1 MNCSV
6 VSILETVTLTQPLG
20 CFYIKYYIKILKE
33 NTSLSAKIYKC
44 SKVLSDS
51 VLSRG
56 WGIWCAHVQCLCVG
70 LCAASDCKPY
80 TERVLAAVKEGQF
93 AVLLMMQMFIHSDNN
108 LKLLGSVS

>member
-1 MNCSV
+1 MYKENKHGSFKMNCSV

-56 WGIWCAHVQCLCVG
+56 
-70 LCAASDCKPY
+70 
-80 TERVLAAVKEGQF
+80 
-93 AVLLMMQMFIHSDNN
+93 
-108 LKLLGSVS
+108 

>member
-6 VSILETVTLTQPLG
+6 VSILKTVTLTQPLG

-56 WGIWCAHVQCLCVG
+56 
-70 LCAASDCKPY
+70 
-80 TERVLAAVKEGQF
+80 
-93 AVLLMMQMFIHSDNN
+93 
-108 LKLLGSVS
+108 